1 MIKNILLYIV
11 KYRLQLLFLLAVPFI
26 LHSCANMASP
36 QGGDFDFDPP
46 KLLHTTPEMN
56 ATNVSKHR
64 VELVFDELIQLD
76 KPSEKIIVTPPQKR
90 NPNIQAIS
98 NRVIVELKDT
108 LQPNTT
114 YTVDF
119 TDAIVDN
126 NEGNPFENFSF
137 SFSTGDV
144 VDTLAVSGKVL
155 AADNL
160 EPVKGIYVGLHKD
173 LSDSAFITKPFERI
187 SRTNDKGEF
196 TIRGIAQG
204 KYKVYALDDI
214 NRAYKYENRSSAIAF
229 LDSIVIPSSVPDFR
243 TDTVFNFKKMEVD
256 TVLTVPY
263 TRFLPDDLILRLFTS
278 SFKRQYLQKS
288 ERLASDQLK
297 IFFGSATDL
306 PEVTPLNFAANSNW
320 SILERTSANDTLTYW
335 IVEPEIA
342 KLDTIMLQVKYN
354 ETDSLDN
361 LVSTVDTLRF
371 IDRTR
376 KKSEAKKKKNEDVVF
391 LQLQTNL
398 KSLID
403 INDTIKLTFSLPVRD
418 FDESKITLQHMVDSV
433 YVDAD
438 FKLIQDQYNPRR
450 YSIIH
455 KWEYGGEYSLTADS
469 ASIFSYSGLWNNKI
483 ENKFKVKNSD
493 EYGDLYI
500 AIEGLEN
507 HTPAF
512 VQLLDAADKV
522 VRQEKVLY
530 RKSQGELAALFMRL
544 IPGKYYARIIIDE
557 NNNGVWDTGDFYE
570 KRQPEMVYYYN
581 SFFDVKVNWQKSEQ
595 WTINAVT
602 LDKQKPLEITKN
614 KPQEKETRRKKLEEE
629 EKKKNKERQLEN
641 QSQYDNS
648 QINRTV
654 Y

>member
-1 MIKNILLYIV
+1 M
-11 KYRLQLLFLLAVPFI
+11 FLLAVPFI

-46 KLLHTTPEMN
+46 KLMHTTPEIN

-98 NRVIVELKDT
+98 NRIIVELKDT
-108 LQPNTT
+108 LLPNTT
-114 YTVDF
+114 YTIDF

-126 NEGNPFENFSF
+126 NEGNPFENFAF

-155 AADNL
+155 AANNL

-196 TIRGIAQG
+196 TIRGIAEG
-204 KYKVYALDDI
+204 KYKIYALDDI
-214 NRAYKYENRSSAIAF
+214 NRTYKYENRSNAIAF
-229 LDSIVIPSSVPDFR
+229 LDSIVVPSSVRDFR
-243 TDTVFNFKKMEVD
+243 TDTVFNFKKMLVD

-263 TRFLPDDLILRLFTS
+263 TRFLPDDLILRSFTS

-288 ERLASDQLK
+288 ERSAPDQLK

-306 PEVTPLNFAANSNW
+306 PEVTPLNFPADSNW
-320 SILERTSANDTLTYW
+320 SLLERTSTNDTLIYW

-342 KLDTIMLQVKYN
+342 KLDTLMLQVKYN
-354 ETDSLDN
+354 KTDSLEN

-371 IDRTR
+371 IDRT
-376 KKSEAKKKKNEDVVF
+376 KKKDDTKKKKNEDIVF
-391 LQLQTNL
+391 LQLQSNL
-398 KSLID
+398 KSLMD
-403 INDTIKLTFSLPVRD
+403 INDTIKFTFSLPVRD
-418 FDESKITLQHMVDSV
+418 FDESKIKLQRMVDSV
-433 YVDAD
+433 YVDTD
-438 FKLIQDQYNPRR
+438 FKLIQNQYNPRK

-483 ENKFKVKNSD
+483 ESKFKVKNSD

-500 AIEGLEN
+500 AIEGLSN
-507 HTPAF
+507 DTPAF
-512 VQLLDAADKV
+512 LQLLDAADKV

-530 RKSQGELAALFMRL
+530 RKNQGELAALFMRL

-557 NNNGVWDTGDFYE
+557 NNNGVWDTGDYYE

-581 SFFDVKVNWQKSEQ
+581 SFFDVKANWQKSEQ
-595 WTINAVT
+595 WAINAVA

-614 KPQEKETRRKKLEEE
+614 KPQEKETKRKKLEQE
-629 EKKKNKERQLEN
+629 EKEKNKERQREN
-641 QSQYDNS
+641 QNQHDNP
-648 QINRTV
+648 QLNRSA